1 VLLKNLRNRI
11 PLLKGKCGRCN
22 FKDICAGNFRSRA
35 ETLYGDI
42 WQEDP
47 ACYLTED
54 EILDK

>member
-11 PLLKGKCGRCN
+11 PFLKGKCGRCN